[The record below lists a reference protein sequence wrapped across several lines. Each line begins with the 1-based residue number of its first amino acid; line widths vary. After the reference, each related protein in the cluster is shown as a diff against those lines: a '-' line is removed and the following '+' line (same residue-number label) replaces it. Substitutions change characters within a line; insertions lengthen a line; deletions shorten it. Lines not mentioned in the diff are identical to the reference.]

1 MTPQLKATLTKAL
14 RQLETERANLDRQM
28 EGVKAVLGISGD
40 GNSSRVRTR
49 AVRTRTMSAAAK
61 KRVSQRMKKYWAERR
76 KAATNSRRTTSANQK
91 KL

>member
-1 MTPQLKATLTKAL
+1 MTPKLKAMLIKAL
-14 RQLETERANLDRQM
+14 GRLETERASLDRQIA
-28 EGVKAVLGISGD
+28 GIQAVLEISD
-40 GNSSRVRTR
+40 GRESLSIRTG

-76 KAATNSRRTTSANQK
+76 KAAARSKKTKTVDQK